1 MRADGLKFLYQVEVT
16 SRNYIN
22 IPSEVHDFFKSS
34 YSKKIKYAWHY
45 DEDVESLL
53 IAGIETG
60 ESKSDWLQA
69 STHESPN
76 GRTRVPTKAATQYNI
91 SEGDNLYLLTHELMR
106 QTERPS
112 VFVWDLERIE
122 ESMFGNNGTS
132 GDPLG
137 RFPSF

>member
-1 MRADGLKFLYQVEVT
+1 MSADGLKFLYQVEVT
-16 SRNYIN
+16 SKNYIN
-22 IPSEVHDFFKSS
+22 IPSEVYDFFKKNYDS
-34 YSKKIKYAWHY
+34 KIKYAWHY

-53 IAGIETG
+53 IAGIETS
-60 ESKSDWLQA
+60 ESKSGWLQA

-76 GRTRVPTKAATQYNI
+76 GRTRVPTKAAAQYNI
-91 SEGDNLYLLTHELMR
+91 SEGDNLYLLTHELMG

-122 ESMFGNNGTS
+122 ESMFSNNGTG
-132 GDPLG
+132 GDPLS

>member
-1 MRADGLKFLYQVEVT
+1 MSADGLKFLYQVEVT
-16 SRNYIN
+16 SKNYIN
-22 IPSEVHDFFKSS
+22 IPSEVYEFFKKN
-34 YSKKIKYAWHY
+34 YEDKIKYAWHY

-53 IAGIETG
+53 IAGIETS
-60 ESKSDWLQA
+60 ESKSGWLQV

-76 GRTRVPTKAATQYNI
+76 GRTRIPTKAVAQYNI
-91 SEGDNLYLLTHELMR
+91 SEGDNLYLLTHELMG

-122 ESMFGNNGTS
+122 ESMFGSNGTS
-132 GDPLG
+132 GDPLS